1 MLQTKNIYLLLRDK
15 RLEEEKLTRRCIY
28 IDCFVHF
35 PLKLTKTFKRP
46 FQRWIKKSYMILDLT
61 LLLLYI
67 PTPPFFNVY
76 SKRDSNP
83 EVRMTPLCMQRSVF
97 VGSYEGLGD

>member
-1 MLQTKNIYLLLRDK
+1 MDK
-15 RLEEEKLTRRCIY
+15 EELHDIRS
-28 IDCFVHF
+28 HA
-35 PLKLTKTFKRP
+35 PP
-46 FQRWIKKSYMILDLT
+46 S
-61 LLLLYI
+61 LY
-67 PTPPFFNVY
+67 PHPSFFNVY